1 MNLGHKNSSH
11 RSFMGDDMMA
21 MKRCR
26 YISSTEKEFFVG
38 TGTTCLVLY
47 SSETHRIQVL
57 HDIEAVY
64 PRAHTMDINPGN
76 WNCDSF
82 LNELSLRRIN
92 NRSVEIFVLL
102 QEKSLTNT
110 LFLRQWR
117 EWGLPAYFTEYVRVA
132 PEKEYYKHLICRCG
146 EGKIPHI
153 SKRFVIYHSVW
164 QKQKSF
170 WRLGK
175 KSKNFT
181 QIDFSFPV
189 LEERQAQALIHA
201 FANMNEDGVLI
212 SIKETQGVWDY
223 FPLFALFFDE
233 SISM

>member
-1 MNLGHKNSSH
+1 MNLGHNNSSQ

-26 YISSTEKEFFVG
+26 YISSTEKELFVG

-64 PRAHTMDINPGN
+64 PRAHTMDIDPGN

-153 SKRFVIYHSVW
+153 SKSTAVKIHHTIKAKNKKGCRYEEKASAVPAGTAGG
-164 QKQKSF
+164 
-170 WRLGK
+170 RLHGMQY
-175 KSKNFT
+175 SRT
-181 QIDFSFPV
+181 S
-189 LEERQAQALIHA
+189 LCRGLALGTDRHPR
-201 FANMNEDGVLI
+201 N
-212 SIKETQGVWDY
+212 ST
-223 FPLFALFFDE
+223 
-233 SISM
+233 

>member
-1 MNLGHKNSSH
+1 MNLGHNNSSQ

-21 MKRCR
+21 MKGCR
-26 YISSTEKEFFVG
+26 YISSTEKELFVG

-64 PRAHTMDINPGN
+64 PRAHTMDIDPGN

-132 PEKEYYKHLICRCG
+132 PEKEYYNPVRRVQCFGCHCSR
-146 EGKIPHI
+146 H
-153 SKRFVIYHSVW
+153 KREI
-164 QKQKSF
+164 
-170 WRLGK
+170 
-175 KSKNFT
+175 
-181 QIDFSFPV
+181 
-189 LEERQAQALIHA
+189 E
-201 FANMNEDGVLI
+201 
-212 SIKETQGVWDY
+212 
-223 FPLFALFFDE
+223 
-233 SISM
+233 